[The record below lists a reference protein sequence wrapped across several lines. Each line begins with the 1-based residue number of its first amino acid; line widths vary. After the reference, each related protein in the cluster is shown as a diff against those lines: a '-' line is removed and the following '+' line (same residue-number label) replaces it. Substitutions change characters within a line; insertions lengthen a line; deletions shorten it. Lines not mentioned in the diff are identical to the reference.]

1 MTNDITPS
9 LTAGAEDEARAAG
22 RKLFL
27 GPCDFMLSVVSLDQL
42 PAEGLPEIAFAGR
55 SNVGKSSL
63 INGLTGRSTIARTS
77 NTPGRTQALNFFDL
91 GGQLRL
97 VDMPGY
103 GYAKVPKPVVEA
115 WTKMLKEYLRG
126 RVPLRRVCV
135 LIDSR
140 HGIKD
145 RDTEILKLLDQA
157 AVPYQVILT
166 KIDKIK
172 ASELEKCLEQTKTR
186 LVKHPAAH
194 PEVIASSSEKNIGLD
209 EIRASLAMLAA

>member
-1 MTNDITPS
+1 MANDITPS
-9 LTAGAEDEARAAG
+9 LTAGAEEQAVEEG
-22 RKLFL
+22 RKLFA
-27 GPCDFMLSVVSLDQL
+27 GPCDFMLSVVHLDQL
-42 PAEGLPEIAFAGR
+42 PEETVAEVAFAGR

-63 INGLTGRSTIARTS
+63 INALTGRKTIARTS

-91 GGQLRL
+91 GGELRL

-103 GYAKVPKPVVEA
+103 GYAKVSKPVVEA
-115 WTKMLKEYLRG
+115 WTKTLKAYLQG

-140 HGIKD
+140 HGIKAND
-145 RDTEILKLLDQA
+145 DGILKLLDEA

-172 ASELEKCLEQTKTR
+172 KGELERRMKETTDR
-186 LVKHPAAH
+186 LIKHPAAH
-194 PEVIASSSEKNIGLD
+194 PIVIASSSEKGTGLD
-209 EIRASLAMLAA
+209 DIRAGLAMLV

>member
-1 MTNDITPS
+1 MAKDITPS
-9 LTAGAEDEARAAG
+9 LTAGADDYAVELG
-22 RKLFL
+22 RKLFA
-27 GPCDFMLSVVSLDQL
+27 GPCEFMLSVVHLDQL
-42 PAEGLPEIAFAGR
+42 PEETVGEVAFAGR

-63 INGLTGRSTIARTS
+63 INALTGRKTIARTS

-103 GYAKVPKPVVEA
+103 GYAKVSKPVVQA
-115 WTKMLKEYLRG
+115 WTKTLKAYLRG

-140 HGIKD
+140 HGIKEND
-145 RDTEILKLLDQA
+145 EEILTLLDEA

-166 KIDKIK
+166 KIDKLK
-172 ASELEKCLEQTKTR
+172 KGQLERCIQQTTER

-194 PEVIASSSEKNIGLD
+194 PVVIASSAEKGTGLD
-209 EIRASLAMLAA
+209 DIRAGLAMLA